1 MRSAWIIL
9 GALLILSGT
18 VFFFQG
24 IGVLP
29 GSFMSGQ
36 VQWAVYGGLAV
47 IGGGVLLYLN
57 RKKSRKEKD

>member
-1 MRSAWIIL
+1 MRSVWSIL

-36 VQWAVYGGLAV
+36 IEWAVYGGLAV

-57 RKKSRKEKD
+57 RKKSRNE